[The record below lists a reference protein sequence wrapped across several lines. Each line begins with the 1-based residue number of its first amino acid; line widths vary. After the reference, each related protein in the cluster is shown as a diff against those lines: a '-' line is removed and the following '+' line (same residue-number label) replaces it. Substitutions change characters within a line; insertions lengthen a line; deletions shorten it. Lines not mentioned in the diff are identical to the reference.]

1 MMLLERTKVQPL
13 PRPALNV
20 GDELAAVY
28 ARLSGI
34 LLTEQTVDTA
44 LQLIT
49 TLARDTLAGSLGAGV
64 TLLGADGR
72 PTTSASTDPLI
83 DDLDRLQYGL
93 EQGPCLTA
101 WAESTVIKANDLAA
115 EQRWPLWSPQA
126 VALGVRS
133 VLTASMEAG
142 GTSWGAIKVYA
153 QTGQAYDERAEDLLG
168 RLADQAAI
176 FVSNVHTA
184 RSAQRIN
191 NDVETT
197 LRTRDLIATATGI
210 VMSRKGLEYEPAYR
224 HLLSLARNTRTS
236 LKEVAE
242 LLVGARVLPARSH
255 D

>member
-1 MMLLERTKVQPL
+1 VQPL
-13 PRPALNV
+13 PRPAFTV

-34 LLTEQTVDTA
+34 LLTEQTVETA

-49 TLARDTLAGSLGAGV
+49 SIARDTLAGSLGAGV

-72 PTTSASTDPLI
+72 PTTSASTASLI

-93 EQGPCLTA
+93 GEGPCLTA
-101 WAESTVIKANDLAA
+101 WASSTVVKSNDLAA

-133 VLTASMEAG
+133 VLSASLEAG
-142 GTSWGAIKVYA
+142 DTSWGAIKVYA
-153 QTGQAYDERAEDLLG
+153 QAAQAYDERAEDLLR

-184 RSAQRIN
+184 RSAQRIKH
-191 NDVETT
+191 DVEAT
-197 LRTRDLIATATGI
+197 LRSRDVIATATGV
-210 VMSRKGLEYEPAYR
+210 VMSRKNLEYEPAYR
-224 HLLSLARNTRTS
+224 HLLSLARETRTP
-236 LKEVAE
+236 LKELAE
-242 LLVGARVLPARSH
+242 LMVARVQPARNH